1 MESDRTATP
10 ESLGIDPAKLDALL
24 ARARREVDEGLLP
37 SCQLALA
44 RHGRLAALRSFGRA
58 RFGAAEREVA
68 DDTLYVIFSCTKAI
82 TSAAAW
88 LLLQEAKLRLDERVA
103 DVLPEFGTNGK
114 EVVTVEQL
122 FTHTA
127 GFPGAPSGP
136 RDWASREA
144 MRERFGRW
152 RLNWEPGS
160 RFEYHPSS
168 SMWVIAALV
177 EERSGLPLREFV
189 RTRLAGPLGLP
200 DLRVGT
206 PREESARVADI
217 VHVGRALEPEEFR
230 ARGWP
235 VPPVTEVTEEAVERF
250 NLPEVREVGVPGG
263 GAATSAATLALFYQA
278 LLSGRA
284 RDGSTLWS
292 PATLALAR
300 TARTGDLVDPMFG
313 KRASRGLGVVVAGDA
328 DRVFRGF
335 GRGCSEQAFGH
346 GGAGGQIAWA
356 DPATGLSFA
365 YLTNGF
371 DRDLVRQSSRTAT
384 LSTLASS
391 LCQERGQTPP

>member
-1 MESDRTATP
+1 MESERTAPP
-10 ESLGIDPAKLDALL
+10 ESLGIDPAKLDALF

-37 SCQLALA
+37 SCQLAVA
-44 RHGRLAALRSFGRA
+44 RHGRLAAARSFGRA
-58 RFGAAEREVA
+58 RFGEEERAVAE
-68 DDTLYVIFSCTKAI
+68 DTLYVIFSCTKAI

-88 LLLQEAKLRLDERVA
+88 LLLQEGKLDLGERVA

-114 EVVTVEQL
+114 DAVTVEQL

-127 GFPGAPSGP
+127 GFPSAPSGP
-136 RDWASREA
+136 KDWTSRDA
-144 MRERFGRW
+144 MRERFRRW

-177 EERSGLPLREFV
+177 EERAGLPFREFV
-189 RTRLAGPLGLP
+189 RARVAEPLGLP

-206 PREESARVADI
+206 PRAECGRVADL
-217 VHVGRALEPEEFR
+217 VHVGTALTAEDFR

-250 NLPEVREVGVPGG
+250 NRPEVREVGVPGG
-263 GAATSAATLALFYQA
+263 GAATNAASLALFYQA
-278 LLSGRA
+278 LLDGRA
-284 RDGSTLWS
+284 RDGSRLWS
-292 PATLALAR
+292 EETLALAR

-328 DRVFRGF
+328 DRVYRGF
-335 GRGCSEQAFGH
+335 ARASSERAFGH

-371 DRDLVRQSSRTAT
+371 DRDVIRQARRGVA
-384 LSTLASS
+384 LSS
-391 LCQERGQTPP
+391 LAAALC

>member
-1 MESDRTATP
+1 MSESTAT
-10 ESLGIDPAKLDALL
+10 SDSGLDPAKLEKLF

-37 SCQLALA
+37 SCQLAVA
-44 RHGRLAALRSFGRA
+44 RHGKLAAAGRFGRA
-58 RFGAAEREVA
+58 RFGGAEREVS

-88 LLLQEAKLRLDERVA
+88 LLLQEGKLALDERVA
-103 DVLPEFGTNGK
+103 DVIPEFATNGK
-114 EVVTVEQL
+114 DAVTVEQL

-127 GFPGAPSGP
+127 GFPSAPSGP
-136 RDWASREA
+136 KDWASREA
-144 MRERFGRW
+144 MRARFARW

-177 EERSGLPLREFV
+177 EERSGLPFREFV
-189 RTRLAGPLGLP
+189 RARLAEPLGLP

-206 PREESARVADI
+206 PREESGRVADL
-217 VHVGRALEPEEFR
+217 VHVGAALTAEDFR

-235 VPPVTEVTEEAVERF
+235 VPPETEVTEEAVERF

-278 LLSGRA
+278 LLDGRA
-284 RDGSTLWS
+284 ADGRPVWTGEI
-292 PATLALAR
+292 LALAR
-300 TARTGDLVDPMFG
+300 TDRTGDLLDPMFR
-313 KRASRGLGVVVAGDA
+313 KRASRGLGVVLAGDA
-328 DRVFRGF
+328 DRVYRGF
-335 GRGCSEQAFGH
+335 GRGNSEQAFGH

-371 DRDLVRQSSRTAT
+371 DRDVIRQARRGVA
-384 LSTLASS
+384 LSS
-391 LCQERGQTPP
+391 LAAELC